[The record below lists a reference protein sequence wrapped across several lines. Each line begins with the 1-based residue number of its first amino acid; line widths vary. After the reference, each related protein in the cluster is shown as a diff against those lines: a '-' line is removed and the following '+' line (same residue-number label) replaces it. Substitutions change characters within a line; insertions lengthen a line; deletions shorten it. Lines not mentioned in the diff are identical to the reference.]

1 MRAACWITRRAWPST
16 FLIGWAHCSRQCSC
30 CWRHTRPCGAWG
42 PGRAGR
48 AWRYSRRWRCNWPSA
63 FSWCGAPSRCRSR
76 RRITRARPCWWRRP
90 CGSTANSVRCLSSA
104 KLPRPTGKRALATP
118 DPIVAAVTAPRWR
131 SFYELTKPRVVML
144 IVFTSIVGTLLAVP
158 GWPPWDALFFGN
170 LGVGLAA
177 ASAAVI
183 NHVLDERIDAQMSRT
198 KRRPLPTGKMSARA
212 ALAFAALLC
221 VLSMSILW
229 WLVNPLTALLTFAS
243 LIGYAV
249 IYTVW
254 LKRATS
260 QNIVIGG
267 AAGAAPPVLGWAA
280 VTNSVDPNALL
291 LFLIVFV
298 WTPPHF
304 WALAIARKDEYAK
317 VGIPMLPV
325 THGVAFTRLQVLLY
339 TMLLTAVT
347 LMPFVTGMSGLLY
360 LGAALVLNGMFVW
373 YAWKMRTERAHL
385 PMKVFRFSITYLM
398 WLFAALLVDHYLP
411 TTQGMQHTISLT
423 PV

>member
-1 MRAACWITRRAWPST
+1 MATTEQIVDVS
-16 FLIGWAHCSRQCSC
+16 
-30 CWRHTRPCGAWG
+30 
-42 PGRAGR
+42 
-48 AWRYSRRWRCNWPSA
+48 
-63 FSWCGAPSRCRSR
+63 
-76 RRITRARPCWWRRP
+76 
-90 CGSTANSVRCLSSA
+90 
-104 KLPRPTGKRALATP
+104 PT
-118 DPIVAAVTAPRWR
+118 RWR

-158 GWPPWDALFFGN
+158 GMPPLDALIFGN
-170 LGVGLAA
+170 LGIGLAA

-198 KRRPLPTGKMSARA
+198 KRRPLPTGKLSPRA
-212 ALAFAALLC
+212 ALAFSAALC
-221 VLSMSILW
+221 ILSMTMLVT
-229 WLVNPLTALLTFAS
+229 LVNTLTAVLTFAS

-267 AAGAAPPVLGWAA
+267 AAGAPPPVLGWAA
-280 VTNSVDPNALL
+280 GTRTIRPDARLL
-291 LFLIVFV
+291 LRIVVV

-339 TMLLTAVT
+339 TLLLVAVT
-347 LMPFVTGMSGLLY
+347 LMPFVTDMSGLPY
-360 LGAALVLNGMFVW
+360 LAAAIVLNAMFVW
-373 YAWKMRTERAHL
+373 HAFQMKISERAHL
-385 PMKVFRFSITYLM
+385 PMKVFRFSISYLM

-411 TTQGMQHTISLT
+411 RAW
-423 PV
+423 